1 MSFLKMSS
9 YQVKVNSLPEI
20 STAIFASCK
29 NVGTNRQQNNKQNK
43 IDNKSIVKINGEK
56 SPNMGLAIQQIKQNN
71 SEQSKLRGFSTPKIL
86 KETKS
91 PINQEN
97 KPNILIRNASQV
109 NPQRKLTKNN
119 TVNFGEFI
127 ESFTELVE
135 AHNQKSPADESQSYS
150 TSDTGT
156 SDSAIKSI
164 SLQNSQ
170 IKQQSKPLSLARL
183 KSFKD
188 INDAHD
194 RHIEQKQL
202 IISQFKNHNDNLQSD
217 LKRKNE
223 LITSQNKL
231 IQSLQEN
238 IATLKDTLNQKE
250 NNVTTVVKQIQNIK
264 NEMIE
269 QRRESP
275 EYQTLLDENTFL
287 KQSLN
292 KVQQNLKSVE
302 QQHQQYLNVIQNI
315 NNWCVINSNS
325 NITPEFLKEFI
336 VIKIDDYKKQKE
348 QHSELQLA
356 NQQFNHKFQTLQ
368 EDLVAE
374 QQEKRILKATIE
386 MLETKIEILK
396 HDDGY
401 SKTFKHLNG
410 ISMEGIEKDIIA
422 IKKQI
427 QERQSLNENKLSE
440 SDRITLLTLDY
451 LTTQVDNL
459 KSIHNSNQN
468 HIKSIE
474 QKLKDQ
480 LANVEKYKFIQELE
494 AIQYSAK
501 DLLKCNRCNQ
511 YLHKAITHQ
520 PCGHSFCQECYE
532 ARKLKIE
539 LCDIIPQDQ
548 KQSKINACSVCCQ
561 DKKQEKKGVSFSV
574 YKNQQIE
581 QITMFFNTMVKYKD
595 MIKLLVSKF

>member
-1 MSFLKMSS
+1 MSS
-9 YQVKVNSLPEI
+9 YQTKVNSLPEI
-20 STAIFASCK
+20 STAIFASSK
-29 NVGTNRQQNNKQNK
+29 NAGINRQQNNKQNK
-43 IDNKSIVKINGEK
+43 MDNKTMVKINGEK
-56 SPNMGLAIQQIKQNN
+56 SPNMGLVVQQIKQD
-71 SEQSKLRGFSTPKIL
+71 SQDQSKLRGFSTPKVL
-86 KETKS
+86 KKAKS
-91 PINQEN
+91 PFNQEN
-97 KPNILIRNASQV
+97 KPSFLIRNASQV
-109 NPQRKLTKNN
+109 NPSRKLNKNN

-127 ESFTELVE
+127 ESLTELVE
-135 AHNQKSPADESQSYS
+135 THNQKSPADESQSYS
-150 TSDTGT
+150 TSYTGT
-156 SDSAIKSI
+156 SDSALKSI

-170 IKQQSKPLSLARL
+170 IKQQSKPQSLARL

-202 IISQFKNHNDNLQSD
+202 IISQLKNHNDTLQSD

-223 LITSQNKL
+223 LISSQSKL

-238 IATLKDTLNQKE
+238 IATLKETLNQKD
-250 NNVTTVVKQIQNIK
+250 NNVTSVVKQYQSIK

-287 KQSLN
+287 KQQLN
-292 KVQQNLKSVE
+292 KVQQNQKSTE
-302 QQHQQYLNVIQNI
+302 QQHQQYLTALSNI
-315 NNWCVINSNS
+315 NNWGVINSS
-325 NITPEFLKEFI
+325 PNITPEFFKDFI
-336 VIKIDDYKKQKE
+336 IIQIEDYKKQKE

-356 NQQFNHKFQTLQ
+356 SQQFNHKLQ
-368 EDLVAE
+368 SLSEDLVAQ

-396 HDDGY
+396 QDDGY

-422 IKKQI
+422 IKKLI

-451 LTTQVDNL
+451 LSTQVDNL

-468 HIKSIE
+468 HIKTIE

-480 LANVEKYKFIQELE
+480 LTNVEKYKFIQELE

-520 PCGHSFCQECYE
+520 PCGHSFCQECHE

-539 LCDIIPQDQ
+539 LCDMIPQDQ
-548 KQSKINACSVCCQ
+548 KQSKINTCSICCQ
-561 DKKQEKKGVSFSV
+561 DKKQEKKGINFSV

-581 QITMFFNTMVKYKD
+581 EITVFFNTMVKYKD